1 MNRRLFGETAKQGGK
16 FVVVMAGCS
25 ALFILLSLV
34 ISPTSSPAG
43 PPSVPPPS
51 HPSAPP
57 PPSQPLPL
65 PGFFYASGQIL
76 LHVVSGFA
84 AGAVSLDPVVALV
97 GAVVA
102 PLIDLDHL
110 GFYVGLPIEARV
122 GHSFLMVALIVLLD
136 WRLHFWSKGTRN
148 LFLFISLEFSVHL
161 AVAPPGF
168 PLLAPL
174 SATIFFFPRAF
185 PAALAVFLAVGFFF
199 DSMSRWRRASSQR
212 SARRVLG

>member
-1 MNRRLFGETAKQGGK
+1 MNRRPFVEAAKQAGK
-16 FVVVMAGCS
+16 FALVMAGCS

-34 ISPTSSPAG
+34 ISPTS
-43 PPSVPPPS
+43 PPGAPPPVSPPS
-51 HPSAPP
+51 HPSVPP

-65 PGFFYASGQIL
+65 PGIFYASGQIL
-76 LHVVSGFA
+76 LHIVSGFA

-102 PLIDLDHL
+102 PLIDLDHI
-110 GFYVGLPIEARV
+110 GFFAGLPIDARV
-122 GHSFLMVALIVLLD
+122 GHSFLMVATIVLLD
-136 WRLHFWSKGTRN
+136 WRLHFWNKGTRN

-174 SATIFFFPRAF
+174 SATIFNFPRLY
-185 PAALAVFLAVGFFF
+185 PAALAAVLGVAFFF
-199 DSMSRWRRASSQR
+199 DSMRLRMRASPRKNHSPA
-212 SARRVLG
+212 SG